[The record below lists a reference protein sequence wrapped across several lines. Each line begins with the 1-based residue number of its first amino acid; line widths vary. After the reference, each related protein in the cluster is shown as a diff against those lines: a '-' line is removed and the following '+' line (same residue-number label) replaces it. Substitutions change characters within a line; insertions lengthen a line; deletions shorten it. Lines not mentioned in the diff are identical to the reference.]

1 MSEDKSDFVS
11 DRTVRHKRKAKV
23 QDPAIAKARR
33 RRHLRRRLML
43 WSLPLAIALLLVSAK
58 LISQH
63 VIAQTALSQYS
74 QTEYEG
80 SLNTSGQLKFVNVVE
95 PWKPFY
101 NMGTNYLRLD
111 ALAEAQEQFHSA
123 LDLASPA
130 EQCPIRANL
139 AIAIEREGDLAL
151 EAEDVQTAVA
161 KYQEALTVLEEA
173 DASCEFSTSN
183 RSITDSDARIT
194 EKLEELQQQDEQP
207 QDDGGDGSDS
217 PGGESDGGSES
228 QPDPDALD
236 ELENGLGD
244 NQQDRQN
251 DVEDEEGG
259 YGQSQPDQPW

>member
-1 MSEDKSDFVS
+1 MNDFVS
-11 DRTVRHKRKAKV
+11 DRTVRHQRKQKV
-23 QDPAIAKARR
+23 QDPAISAARR
-33 RRHLRRRLML
+33 RRRLRRRLML
-43 WSLPLAIALLLVSAK
+43 WSLPFSIALLLVSAK

-63 VIAQTALSQYS
+63 AIAQTALSQYS
-74 QTEYEG
+74 QAEYEG
-80 SLNTSGQLKFVNVVE
+80 SLNTSGQLKFANVVE

-123 LDLASPA
+123 LDLASPS

-139 AIAIEREGDLAL
+139 AIAIEREGDVAL
-151 EAEDVQTAVA
+151 EAEDAETAIA
-161 KYQEALTVLEEA
+161 KYQEALTVLDEA

-194 EKLEELQQQDEQP
+194 EKLEELEQQREQQEQP
-207 QDDGGDGSDS
+207 EDGGDGSDS
-217 PGGESDGGSES
+217 PGGESDGGTET